1 MSTKQMTYNEAYQE
15 LQDIMAKMEADELDV
30 DTLAGQVKRAAE
42 LIKYC
47 KAKLHETETEIT
59 RIIEDMEDS

>member
-47 KAKLHETETEIT
+47 KSKLHETETEIT